1 MLHYVECRASRRRRQ
16 SQCSKTFPI
25 MTRFLKLH
33 TTIWDEGNVYR
44 VVHLVE
50 DSLLLTMQK
59 WLRLRVISLYSGL
72 GMKAP
77 NLSTDGQENAT
88 FEAKNTNAHALIPKP
103 VYTAA
108 ELIIWCQ
115 QTELHD
121 QMDHPVQHQQLN
133 MAYGD
138 RFKVSLLHY
147 AEHRIRK
154 FLCNSLS
161 SGWKNS

>member
-1 MLHYVECRASRRRRQ
+1 M
-16 SQCSKTFPI
+16 
-25 MTRFLKLH
+25 
-33 TTIWDEGNVYR
+33 YR

-77 NLSTDGQENAT
+77 NLFTDGQENAT

-108 ELIIWCQ
+108 ELII
-115 QTELHD
+115 
-121 QMDHPVQHQQLN
+121 
-133 MAYGD
+133 
-138 RFKVSLLHY
+138 
-147 AEHRIRK
+147 
-154 FLCNSLS
+154 
-161 SGWKNS
+161 